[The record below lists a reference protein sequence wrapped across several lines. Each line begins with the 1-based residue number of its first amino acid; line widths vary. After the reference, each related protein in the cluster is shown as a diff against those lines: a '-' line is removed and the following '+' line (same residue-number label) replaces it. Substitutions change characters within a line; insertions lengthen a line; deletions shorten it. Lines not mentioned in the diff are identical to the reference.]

1 MLKIA
6 SVVFLV
12 GRIYGKLVS
21 FSFSRSKKSEKGKVY
36 DNGSLIAVEYKKR
49 RDKPSPPPEV
59 LLNSKVHLL
68 AIHFFECALSLL
80 FSHLCGDGGY
90 AGVGGA
96 LYALRRAVCVAFG
109 QFCRNALYCE

>member
-36 DNGSLIAVEYKKR
+36 DNGSLIAVEYN
-49 RDKPSPPPEV
+49 PSLIP
-59 LLNSKVHLL
+59 H
-68 AIHFFECALSLL
+68 
-80 FSHLCGDGGY
+80 
-90 AGVGGA
+90 
-96 LYALRRAVCVAFG
+96 
-109 QFCRNALYCE
+109 